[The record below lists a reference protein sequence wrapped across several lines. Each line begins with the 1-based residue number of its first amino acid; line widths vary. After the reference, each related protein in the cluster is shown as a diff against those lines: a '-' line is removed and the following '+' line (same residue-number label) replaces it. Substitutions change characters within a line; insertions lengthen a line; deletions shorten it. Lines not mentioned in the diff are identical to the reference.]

1 MSNSK
6 DPQDYVSAKKRSV
19 MIVAGEASGDLHGS
33 NLVRAMLSL
42 DPNLRFFGVGG
53 NRMAQAGVNLMANVS
68 DMAVV
73 GLTEVIAHLGRVIR
87 VMFALKRR
95 LHNDPPDLVILIDY
109 PDFNL
114 PLATTAKKQGIKVF
128 YYISP
133 QVWAWRKK
141 RISRIRSVVDHMAV
155 ILPFEVSFYAQNGVS
170 ATFVGHPLLDAIG
183 APQSREEARHIL
195 NIPADVIPI
204 GLLPGSRPGEIK
216 RLLPLMLKA
225 AAIIKKSLP
234 AAYFILPL
242 ADSLPG
248 DIVDPFIAASDIVIQ
263 IVHNKTYTVM
273 SLADAALVA
282 SGTATLE
289 TALFGTPMVIVY
301 KVSPLSYAV
310 GKMVISVKNIG
321 LVNIVGGKTIVP
333 ELIQADANPERMA
346 AEILSILTNRHR
358 QDEIRKDLSAI
369 REKLGEP
376 GASARTA
383 RLAYDLIN
391 M

>member
-1 MSNSK
+1 
-6 DPQDYVSAKKRSV
+6 

-33 NLVRAMLSL
+33 NLVRAMHDL
-42 DPNLRFFGVGG
+42 DPDLQFFGVGG
-53 NRMAQAGVNLMANVS
+53 NRMAQTGVNLMANVS

-73 GLTEVIAHLGRVIR
+73 GLTEVIVHLGRVMR
-87 VMFALKRR
+87 VMFALRR
-95 LHNDPPDLVILIDY
+95 SLHNDPPDLVILIDY

-114 PLATTAKKQGIKVF
+114 PLAAAAKKLGIKVF

-133 QVWAWRKK
+133 QVWAWRKN
-141 RISRIRSVVDHMAV
+141 RVSRIRSVVDHMAV
-155 ILPFEVSFYAQNGVS
+155 ILPFEASFYAQYGVS
-170 ATFVGHPLLDAIG
+170 ATFVGHPLLDAIE
-183 APQSREEARHIL
+183 APQSKEEARHML
-195 NIPADVIPI
+195 NIAADAIPV

-242 ADSLPG
+242 ADSFPG
-248 DIVDPFIAASDIVIQ
+248 DIADPFIAASGIAIQ
-263 IVHNKTYTVM
+263 TVHNQTYAVM
-273 SLADAALVA
+273 SLAEAVLVA

-301 KVSPLSYAV
+301 KVSPLSYAI
-310 GKMVISVKNIG
+310 GKRVISVKNIG
-321 LVNIVGGKTIVP
+321 LVNIIGGATLVP
-333 ELIQADANPERMA
+333 ELIQANVNPERMA
-346 AEILSILTNRHR
+346 AEMLSILTNRQR
-358 QDEIRKDLSAI
+358 RDEIRKDLSAI

-376 GASARTA
+376 GASARAA
-383 RLAYDLIN
+383 RLAYDLIH